1 MGASKIPR
9 SAVTPA
15 RLARMSAVRG
25 ARNQALQLVDQTNK
39 AGRLLADGKNEDA
52 LHQFRVALRR
62 LRTFLRGYASHLSVT
77 KKIRSILRRLAKRTN
92 AARDLEVSISWL
104 KEQRPA
110 LNARERIGLDLLL
123 ENLERHRDKA
133 YESIRDR
140 VLKEWRPIEG
150 ELTKFLSGRFKD
162 QPVIHTFAQ
171 ASAELASEYSYEL
184 EMGLS
189 RLERQQNQKMAHQ
202 ARIRGKRLRYL
213 LEPMRRTVPG
223 VQGALTALKRLQDD
237 LGLLNDSGV
246 LLEQLSEAAE
256 VFSAKRVQRL
266 LDLATKDNPNRARI
280 HSEMR
285 DDALPGLL
293 ALARRAKIRRQQAL
307 LKVMENHVLA
317 RATIIDRVR
326 QVATRLGGHTN
337 RPSRTQ
343 AKKIPQRQTR
353 RKVTTR
359 VRRSRAARPRSR

>member
-1 MGASKIPR
+1 
-9 SAVTPA
+9 
-15 RLARMSAVRG
+15 MSAGKG
-25 ARNQALQLVDQTNK
+25 ARNQALQFVDRTNK
-39 AGRLLADGKNEDA
+39 AGRLLAEGRNEDA
-52 LHQFRVALRR
+52 VHQFRVALRR

-77 KKIRSILRRLAKRTN
+77 KKIRGTLRRLAKRTN

-110 LNARERIGLDLLL
+110 LNARERIGLDLLVQD
-123 ENLERHRDKA
+123 LERHRDAA

-140 VLKEWRPIEG
+140 VLKEWTSIEQ
-150 ELTKFLSGRFKD
+150 ELTKFLSGTFKD
-162 QPVIHTFAQ
+162 EPVIHTFAQ
-171 ASAELASEYSYEL
+171 ASADLASEYSYEL
-184 EMGLS
+184 EMNLS
-189 RLERQQNQKMAHQ
+189 LLERQQKQKVAHR

-223 VQGALTALKRLQDD
+223 VQSAVTALKRLQDD

-246 LLEQLSEAAE
+246 LLQQLSKAAE

-280 HSEMR
+280 RSETH

-293 ALARRAKIRRQQAL
+293 ALARRAKIRREQAL

-317 RATIIDRVR
+317 RAKIIDRVR
-326 QVATRLGGHTN
+326 HVATRLGDQTN
-337 RPSRTQ
+337 RPSRTP

-359 VRRSRAARPRSR
+359 TRRSRAARPRS

>member
-1 MGASKIPR
+1 
-9 SAVTPA
+9 
-15 RLARMSAVRG
+15 MSAGKG
-25 ARNQALQLVDQTNK
+25 ARNQALQLVDRTNK
-39 AGRLLADGKNEDA
+39 AGRLLAEGRNEDA
-52 LHQFRVALRR
+52 VHQFRVALRR

-77 KKIRSILRRLAKRTN
+77 KKIRGTLRRMAKRTN

-110 LNARERIGLDLLL
+110 LNARERIGLDLLVQD
-123 ENLERHRDKA
+123 LERHRDTA

-140 VLKEWRPIEG
+140 VLKEWTSIEQ
-150 ELTKFLSGRFKD
+150 ELTKFLSGTFKD
-162 QPVIHTFAQ
+162 EPVIHTFAQ
-171 ASAELASEYSYEL
+171 ASADLASEYSYEL
-184 EMGLS
+184 EMNLS
-189 RLERQQNQKMAHQ
+189 LLERQQKQKVAHR

-223 VQGALTALKRLQDD
+223 VQSAVTALKRLQDD

-246 LLEQLSEAAE
+246 LLQQLSKAAE

-280 HSEMR
+280 RSEMH

-293 ALARRAKIRRQQAL
+293 ALARHAKIRREQAL

-326 QVATRLGGHTN
+326 QVATRLGDQTN
-337 RPSRTQ
+337 RASRTQ

-353 RKVTTR
+353 RKVTTNA
-359 VRRSRAARPRSR
+359 RRSRAARPRS